1 MYIRIFVSYLHAAL
15 VRERPRTNR
24 LLKRQ
29 KKTMMLRT
37 RLLLAVVAVL
47 FLVAPHVAFADPTTQ
62 VSAVVAT
69 PTPPAI
75 PHGTLTERLHSLLGL
90 VTFVFIAWGIGK
102 LRKAKGRVRPRTLFW
117 GIALQFI
124 FGAIVVLSPGVLA
137 DISAAVQALLD
148 FTAKGAAMVF
158 NDLSSKDGAVVTDP
172 AGHLIGY
179 AKNIGYF
186 AFFVLPTIIFFS
198 CLTALAY
205 HSGVMQYVVQGLAWI
220 MAKTMGCSGAET
232 LCTAA
237 NIFVGQAEAPL
248 MVKPFVA
255 VATQSELLAM
265 MVIGFANIASGVL
278 ALYSYWLS
286 PFIPTAAG
294 HLAAACFIAAPGS
307 LLISKLFMPETETA
321 VTAGGVEFKINRM
334 DSNLVDAAARGT
346 SEGLTL
352 ALNVAAMLISFT
364 AMVWLT
370 DAILGWACLKV
381 HIGTPTNPVTLEM
394 ILGYV
399 FRPLVWLTGVSWT
412 ESQKVGSLLG
422 VKTVLNELVA
432 YSQMKDRFGADP
444 NFLSP
449 RARLLATYA
458 LCGFAN
464 FASVGIQV
472 GGIST
477 IAPNRRADLSRIGLL
492 AMAGGALAS
501 LMAACVVGI
510 LI

>member
-1 MYIRIFVSYLHAAL
+1 MPAAPMLAEVSFPAA
-15 VRERPRTNR
+15 
-24 LLKRQ
+24 
-29 KKTMMLRT
+29 
-37 RLLLAVVAVL
+37 
-47 FLVAPHVAFADPTTQ
+47 
-62 VSAVVAT
+62 
-69 PTPPAI
+69 PPI
-75 PHGTLTERLHSLLGL
+75 PHGTALQRLHSLLGL
-90 VTFVFIAWGIGK
+90 VTFIFIAWGVGK
-102 LRKAKGRVRPRTLFW
+102 IRRAPGRVRPRTLIW

-124 FGAIVVLSPGVLA
+124 FGSIVILSPGVLA
-137 DISAAVQALLD
+137 EITEAVNALLG
-148 FTAKGAAMVF
+148 FTAKGASIVF
-158 NDLSSKDGAVVTDP
+158 GDLSTLSGAAVSGTDGHT
-172 AGHLIGY
+172 LGY
-179 AKNIGYF
+179 AKSVGYF

-198 CLTALAY
+198 CLTAIAY
-205 HSGVMQYVVQGLAWI
+205 HSGIMQYVVQGLAWI

-278 ALYSYWLS
+278 AMYSVWLA
-286 PFIPTAAG
+286 PYIPTPAG

-307 LLISKLFMPETETA
+307 LLISKLFMPETESA
-321 VTAGGVEFKINRM
+321 VTAGGVDFKINRM
-334 DSNLVDAAARGT
+334 DANLVDAAARGT
-346 SEGLTL
+346 TEGLHL

-364 AMVWLT
+364 ALVAFS
-370 DAILGWACLKV
+370 DAVIGWAGLKF
-381 HIGTPTNPVTLEM
+381 HLGTVDSPLSLEL
-394 ILGYV
+394 ILGYI
-399 FRPLVWLTGVSWT
+399 FRPLVWLTGVSWA
-412 ESQKVGSLLG
+412 ESRNVGSLLG
-422 VKTVLNELVA
+422 IKTVLNELVA
-432 YSQMKDRFGADP
+432 YSHMKDDLAANP

-477 IAPNRRADLSRIGLL
+477 IAPSRRADLSRIGLL
-492 AMAGGALAS
+492 AMAGGAIAS

>member
-1 MYIRIFVSYLHAAL
+1 M
-15 VRERPRTNR
+15 
-24 LLKRQ
+24 K
-29 KKTMMLRT
+29 MLRL
-37 RLLLAVVAVL
+37 RLVLLLAVAGIL
-47 FLVAPHVAFADPTTQ
+47 FLPHFVMAATTALAIAAAAQATGPTQPSSTALQ
-62 VSAVVAT
+62 
-69 PTPPAI
+69 
-75 PHGTLTERLHSLLGL
+75 RMHSLMGL
-90 VTFVFIAWGIGK
+90 LTFVFIAWGIGR
-102 LRKAKGRVRPRTLFW
+102 LRRAPGRVRPRTVIWGVILQLLF
-117 GIALQFI
+117 G
-124 FGAIVVLSPGVLA
+124 GIVVLAPGVLE
-137 DISAAVQALLD
+137 DITDAVNALLG
-148 FTAKGAAMVF
+148 FTAKGASLVF
-158 NDLSSKDGAVVTDP
+158 GELSTTNGATVTSSD
-172 AGHLIGY
+172 GHLLGY
-179 AKNIGYF
+179 AHMVGYF
-186 AFFVLPTIIFFS
+186 AFFVLPTIIFFA
-198 CLTALAY
+198 CLTACAY
-205 HSGVMQYVVQGLAWI
+205 HSGVMQYVIQGLAWI
-220 MAKTMGCSGAET
+220 MAKSMGCSGAET

-278 ALYSYWLS
+278 ALYSIWLG
-286 PFIPTAAG
+286 PYIPHAAG

-307 LLISKLFMPETETA
+307 LLVSKLFMPETETA
-321 VTAGGVEFKINRM
+321 VTSAGVEFKINRT
-334 DSNLVDAAARGT
+334 DANLIDAAARGT
-346 SEGLTL
+346 AEGLTL

-364 AMVWLT
+364 ALVAFS
-370 DAILGWACLKV
+370 DAVIGWVGLKL
-381 HIGTPTNPVTLEM
+381 HLGTPASPITLEL
-394 ILGYV
+394 ILGYI
-399 FRPLVWLTGVSWT
+399 FRPLVWLTGVSWA
-412 ESQKVGSLLG
+412 ESRNVGSLLG
-422 VKTVLNELVA
+422 VKTVLNELIA
-432 YSQMKDRFGADP
+432 YSQMKDSLAADP

>member
-1 MYIRIFVSYLHAAL
+1 MTHRPPARRRHCAVAAALSVLLLLPLTAHAADG
-15 VRERPRTNR
+15 P
-24 LLKRQ
+24 
-29 KKTMMLRT
+29 
-37 RLLLAVVAVL
+37 
-47 FLVAPHVAFADPTTQ
+47 APLP
-62 VSAVVAT
+62 
-69 PTPPAI
+69 I
-75 PHGTLTERLHSLLGL
+75 PHGTIGQRFHSLCGL
-90 VTFVFIAWGIGK
+90 AVLIGIAWGIGR
-102 LRKAKGRVRPRTLFW
+102 LRGARQRIKGRTLFW

-124 FGAIVVLSPGVLA
+124 FGSLVILSPGVLIA
-137 DISAAVQALLD
+137 ITNAVNALLG
-148 FTAKGAAMVF
+148 FTAKGASIVF
-158 NDLSSKDGAVVTDP
+158 GQLIKPEGATVVDGN
-172 AGHLIGY
+172 GQLIGY
-179 AKNIGYF
+179 AHDVGYF
-186 AFFVLPTIIFFS
+186 ACFVLPTIVFFA
-198 CLTALAY
+198 CLTAIAY

-278 ALYSYWLS
+278 ALYTIWLS
-286 PFIPTAAG
+286 PYIPTVAG
-294 HLAAACFIAAPGS
+294 HLAAACFIAAPAS

-321 VTAGGVEFKINRM
+321 VTAAGVEFKIDRM
-334 DSNLVDAAARGT
+334 DANLVDAAARGT
-346 SEGLTL
+346 TEGLTL

-364 AMVWLT
+364 ALVAFA
-370 DAILGWACLKV
+370 DAVLGWVGLHLHV
-381 HIGTPTNPVTLEM
+381 GTPTAPLSLEL

-399 FRPLVWLTGVSWT
+399 FRPLAWLTGVSWA
-412 ESQKVGSLLG
+412 ESQRVGSLLG

-432 YSQMKDRFGADP
+432 YSQMKDYLAADP
-444 NFLSP
+444 NYLSL

-477 IAPNRRADLSRIGLL
+477 IAPTRRSDLSRIGLL

-501 LMAACVVGI
+501 LMAACVVGV
-510 LI
+510 LV

>member
-1 MYIRIFVSYLHAAL
+1 
-15 VRERPRTNR
+15 
-24 LLKRQ
+24 
-29 KKTMMLRT
+29 ML
-37 RLLLAVVAVL
+37 
-47 FLVAPHVAFADPTTQ
+47 
-62 VSAVVAT
+62 
-69 PTPPAI
+69 
-75 PHGTLTERLHSLLGL
+75 
-90 VTFVFIAWGIGK
+90 
-102 LRKAKGRVRPRTLFW
+102 
-117 GIALQFI
+117 
-124 FGAIVVLSPGVLA
+124 FGGIVVLSPGVLA
-137 DISAAVQALLD
+137 KITEAVNALLG
-148 FTAKGAAMVF
+148 FTAQGAHIVF
-158 NDLSSKDGAVVTDP
+158 GDLSTLRGPAVTSDGTPGGTV
-172 AGHLIGY
+172 LGY
-179 AKNIGYF
+179 AQNVGYF
-186 AFFVLPTIIFFS
+186 AFFVMPTIIFFA
-198 CLTALAY
+198 CLTAVAY
-205 HSGVMQYVVQGLAWI
+205 HSGIMQYIVQGMAWI

-265 MVIGFANIASGVL
+265 MIIGFANIASGVL
-278 ALYSYWLS
+278 ALYTIWLE
-286 PFIPTAAG
+286 PYIPTAAG

-307 LLISKLFMPETETA
+307 LLVSKLFMPETETA
-321 VTAGGVEFKINRM
+321 VTAGGVDFKINRT
-334 DSNLVDAAARGT
+334 DANLIDAAARGST
-346 SEGLTL
+346 EGLTL

-364 AMVWLT
+364 ALIAFA
-370 DAILGWACLKV
+370 DAVIGWVCLKF
-381 HIGTPTNPVTLEM
+381 HIGSPADPMSLEM

-399 FRPLVWLTGVSWT
+399 FRPLAWLTGVSWS
-412 ESQKVGSLLG
+412 ESRNVGSLLG

-432 YSQMKDRFGADP
+432 YSQMKDHLAADP

-449 RARLLATYA
+449 RARLLATYS